1 MITTCKISVAQTVL
15 NLLLANEEIH
25 QVEGHV
31 EMFENCR
38 EQGYKLCFY
47 DNKVRTVAFS
57 EHRSSDDIVVY
68 TSTQHE
74 SGGVFGYSDE
84 FWEGSKYFRY
94 NEFHEAVSYIIGLI
108 VDEPKEG

>member
-1 MITTCKISVAQTVL
+1 MISTRKISVAQTVL
-15 NLLLANEEIH
+15 NLVLASEEIH
-25 QVEGHV
+25 WVEGHV

-47 DNKVRTVAFS
+47 QGNVRTIAFS

-68 TSTQHE
+68 SSTQHE

-84 FWEGSKYFRY
+84 FWECGKHFRY
-94 NEFHEAVSYIIGLI
+94 NEFHEAVKHIIGLI
-108 VDEPKEG
+108 VDENKEG